1 MRAEMRHLAWYQR
14 SSRKI
19 LHSSCVA
26 FGTWARSSGW
36 TRCPTPLDPTRLYA
50 SKSLP
55 LHLLSH
61 ILSGFVP
68 SQLWVGVMISTQP
81 FFIAGV
87 EDPDVAKS
95 SAFGA
100 CGIFA
105 FTFVS
110 SILGIWYDSQNKSA
124 ATSLTMEDGA
134 ESMASS
140 YQLARDNNFPSYGA
154 TPVMS

>member
-1 MRAEMRHLAWYQR
+1 
-14 SSRKI
+14 
-19 LHSSCVA
+19 
-26 FGTWARSSGW
+26 
-36 TRCPTPLDPTRLYA
+36 
-50 SKSLP
+50 
-55 LHLLSH
+55 
-61 ILSGFVP
+61 
-68 SQLWVGVMISTQP
+68 MISTQP

-110 SILGIWYDSQNKSA
+110 SILGIWYDTQNKSA
-124 ATSLTMEDGA
+124 ANSLTMEDGGD
-134 ESMASS
+134 SMAGSS

-154 TPVMS
+154 TPVMT